1 VRIGIVGG
9 GIVGCSAAWRLARHG
24 ADVIVFE
31 QRRVAGGA
39 THASAGALVP
49 YVEAHEPGPL
59 QDLTVRSLNLYDQFI
74 AELREESRASVE
86 YARCGSLEVAFSKS
100 EEDVLRATARRFAA
114 ADVRW
119 ISAAELLGIE
129 PALAP
134 TIRGGLVVASHG
146 YVSAPQLTNALAQ
159 AATAKGAI
167 FRTAHVIRVDSMEH
181 AAVIV
186 TEAGA
191 VERFDRVII
200 ASGAWGGLLEIE
212 GHAPLPIRPVKGQ
225 LLRLRGPHLSHLL
238 WSRTCYI
245 VPQQNG
251 DVLVGAT
258 MEDADFDERPTAGGV
273 AQLLTAAVGLVPSI
287 ADGEF
292 LEVRVGL
299 RPATDDNLPLVG
311 YARGSDSIVLALGHF
326 RNGVV
331 LAPLTARILTDLI
344 LDRINDPALK
354 ILTPAR
360 FGL

>member
-1 VRIGIVGG
+1 M
-9 GIVGCSAAWRLARHG
+9 
-24 ADVIVFE
+24 VFE
-31 QRRVAGGA
+31 QRGVAGGA

-74 AELREESRASVE
+74 AELRDESRSSLD
-86 YARCGSLEVAFSKS
+86 YARCGSLEVAFTKS
-100 EEDVLRATARRFAA
+100 EEDLLRGTARRFGA

-119 ISAAELLGIE
+119 LTAREMLGIE

-134 TIRGGLVVASHG
+134 TIRGGLLVASHG
-146 YVSAPQLTNALAQ
+146 YVSAPQLTHALAH

-167 FRTAHVIRVDSMEH
+167 VRAAHVIRVDSMER

-212 GHAPLPIRPVKGQ
+212 GHAPIGVRPVKGQ

-238 WSRTCYI
+238 WSRTCYV

-258 MEDADFDERPTAGGV
+258 MEDVGFDERPTADGM
-273 AQLLTAAVGLVPSI
+273 AQLLTAAIALLPSI
-287 ADGEF
+287 AGAEF

-311 YARGSDSIVLALGHF
+311 YARGSESIVLALGHF

-331 LAPLTARILTDLI
+331 LSPLTARILTDLI
-344 LDRINDPALK
+344 LDRIDDPALQT
-354 ILTPAR
+354 LAPAR